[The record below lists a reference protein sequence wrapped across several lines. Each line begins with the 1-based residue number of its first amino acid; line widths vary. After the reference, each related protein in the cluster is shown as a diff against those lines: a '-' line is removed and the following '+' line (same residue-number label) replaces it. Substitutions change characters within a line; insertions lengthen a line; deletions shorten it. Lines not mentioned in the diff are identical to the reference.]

1 MPCPGRVGVA
11 TDTTGVANDW
21 ADWELFI
28 LWFCGSGQ
36 TVRVSARAI
45 KLPDYTNKQTNKR
58 KSFRIFPPIFVPP
71 PAADG

>member
-45 KLPDYTNKQTNKR
+45 KLPDNTNKQTNGKVFA
-58 KSFRIFPPIFVPP
+58 SSPIFVPP